1 MGVTGIILVV
11 IHSDNVWVG
20 DVYGRSLSLSLS
32 LSLCVCACVF
42 GLDNSEAVGGSP
54 MKFSRWIPPKL
65 GTSLS
70 RGLVSGRRFQ
80 FIDNFIHRKQ
90 TIEHS
95 TNQVKLNS
103 N

>member
-1 MGVTGIILVV
+1 MYG
-11 IHSDNVWVG
+11 VG

-32 LSLCVCACVF
+32 LCVCGCVF
-42 GLDNSEAVGGSP
+42 GLDNSEAVGGSRV
-54 MKFSRWIPPKL
+54 KFSRWIPPKL